1 VITRQGENSLVPI
14 IVVGGASKG
23 VGKTALICGL
33 IASLP
38 DLQWTAIKLT
48 GHTYEPS
55 DSSFP
60 RPENGG
66 DHETSLGAPS
76 FQRPLA
82 GRVGSDEPQPSIPI
96 ETTIWEETLPGQG
109 TDTARYL
116 AAGARR
122 AILITATELTLSDID
137 SAIGPDTNVIF
148 ESNTIMNV
156 LEPDVC
162 LAIVG
167 GLQADTKPSFEPL
180 MERADAF
187 VRASGWG
194 ARSLSFALAKPLF
207 QLASFDNISPEMLEW
222 LRAHLS
228 L

>member
-1 VITRQGENSLVPI
+1 MPM

-23 VGKTALICGL
+23 VGKTTLICGL

-38 DLQWTAIKLT
+38 DFQWTAVKITSHQYK
-48 GHTYEPS
+48 P
-55 DSSFP
+55 DASSVP
-60 RPENGG
+60 RPSAEDVR
-66 DHETSLGAPS
+66 DHETLPS
-76 FQRPLA
+76 D
-82 GRVGSDEPQPSIPI
+82 VQPNF
-96 ETTIWEETLPGQG
+96 IWEETVAGQG

-122 AILITATELTLSDID
+122 AILVTSPKLILTLSDIN

-148 ESNTIMNV
+148 ESNTIINAS
-156 LEPDVC
+156 EPDVC

-167 GLQADTKPSFEPL
+167 GSQLDTKPSFEPL

-187 VRASGWG
+187 VKVSAWG
-194 ARSLSFALAKPLF
+194 AKSLSFALAKPLF
-207 QLASFDNISPEMLEW
+207 QLASFDDISPEMLAW

-228 L
+228 LSKS

>member
-1 VITRQGENSLVPI
+1 VPI

-23 VGKTALICGL
+23 VGKTTLICGL

-38 DLQWTAIKLT
+38 DFQWTAIKIT
-48 GHTYEPS
+48 SHVYKPG

-60 RPENGG
+60 PAGG
-66 DHETSLGAPS
+66 VGDNEIPPS
-76 FQRPLA
+76 DA
-82 GRVGSDEPQPSIPI
+82 QPNL
-96 ETTIWEETLPGQG
+96 IWEETVAGQG

-122 AILITATELTLSDID
+122 AILVSAPGLNLTLSDIN
-137 SAIGPDTNVIF
+137 SAIGSDTNVIF
-148 ESNTIMNV
+148 ESNTIIDV
-156 LEPDVC
+156 LEPDIC

-167 GLQADTKPSFEPL
+167 GPQADTKPSFQPL
-180 MERADAF
+180 MQRADAF
-187 VRASGWG
+187 VKASAWG
-194 ARSLSFALAKPLF
+194 AKSLSFALAKPLF

-228 L
+228 LSKS

>member
-1 VITRQGENSLVPI
+1 MPI
-14 IVVGGASKG
+14 IVVGGATKG

-48 GHTYEPS
+48 CHNYEPS

-60 RPENGG
+60 RPEKGG

-82 GRVGSDEPQPSIPI
+82 GGVGSDEPQPSIPI
-96 ETTIWEETLPGQG
+96 ETTIWEETEPGQG

-122 AILITATELTLSDID
+122 AILLTATELTRSDID
-137 SAIGPDTNVIF
+137 SAFGPDTNVIF

-167 GLQADTKPSFEPL
+167 GPQTDTKPSFEQL
-180 MERADAF
+180 MERSDAF
-187 VRASGWG
+187 VRGSGWG
-194 ARSLSFALAKPLF
+194 AKSLSFALAKPLF
-207 QLASFDNISPEMLEW
+207 QLASFDNISPEMVAW
-222 LRAHLS
+222 LRSHLNLS
-228 L
+228 KS